1 VKSGIVEFRPYRP
14 DDRESIERIIADTW
28 GSQEK
33 EPTNADIVYSRVCIA
48 YCLMISTYAETAL
61 IDGRPVGVVMAR
73 DLSVRKHFILKLAFF
88 LLRNFWRVLRPSGIM
103 ALIALYRIEIAN
115 PQELLRGCPEYAG
128 ELTLLIMSPEARGHG
143 IGKRL
148 YADAVRYLND
158 AGAGR
163 FFLYTDT
170 ECGYGFYDRAG
181 LVRRK
186 EQKMVY
192 RIVSGVAEMTAFI
205 YDSVKD

>member
-1 VKSGIVEFRPYRP
+1 MKSGIVEFRPYRP

-148 YADAVRYLND
+148 YADAVRCLND

>member
-1 VKSGIVEFRPYRP
+1 MKSGIVEFRPYRP

-33 EPTNADIVYSRVCIA
+33 EPTNADIVYSRVYIA

-148 YADAVRYLND
+148 YADAVRNLNY
-158 AGAGR
+158 AGAGG

>member
-1 VKSGIVEFRPYRP
+1 MKSGIVEFRPYKP
-14 DDRESIERIIADTW
+14 EDREYIEGIIARTW

-33 EPTNADIVYSRVCIA
+33 DPTNADIVYSRVYIA

-115 PQELLRGCPEYAG
+115 PRELLRGCPEYAG

-163 FFLYTDT
+163 FSFTPIRSAAT
-170 ECGYGFYDRAG
+170 AF
-181 LVRRK
+181 
-186 EQKMVY
+186 
-192 RIVSGVAEMTAFI
+192 MTAQGL
-205 YDSVKD
+205 